1 MCRPDTAAAA
11 TAAAAAPPPPPPG
24 VTAES
29 WEHVGNRLFGE
40 RAETLAAEGV

>member
-1 MCRPDTAAAA
+1 MRRPGAAAA
-11 TAAAAAPPPPPPG
+11 AIAAPPPPPSR

-40 RAETLAAEGV
+40 RVETLAAEGV